1 MSPAAQ
7 LNFRVKGG
15 KKLSGE
21 VTVNTSKN
29 GAVALLA
36 ASLLNHG
43 TTKLLRVPKI
53 EEVGRI
59 LEVLRSIGVSATWMS
74 AGGVEGEGNDL
85 LINRPEKIALA
96 KLDKEAAVKT
106 RSILM
111 FIGALA
117 REFPRMRIPQAGGC
131 KLGSRTVRPHLFAL
145 RKFGIDIKTEG
156 DAYLVRCPSTLASA
170 EIVMLEAS
178 DTATINA
185 ILAAASVVGTTVI
198 KYASA
203 NYQVQEVCHFLTR
216 LGIPISGI
224 GTATLMITGAEH
236 IDANIEYA
244 LAEDPTDA
252 MFFIA
257 AAAVTG
263 SALTI
268 RRAPIDFLELEL
280 LTLETMRF
288 RFTLSAPYLSDNGVT
303 RLVDIT
309 TAPSRLIAAEES
321 VHARPYPGL
330 NIDNLPFF
338 AVIATAAK
346 GQTLVHD
353 WVYDKRA
360 IYYTELSKLGA
371 NVLLADPHRVFI
383 TGPTPLRGADLV
395 CPPALRP
402 ATILLIG
409 MLAAKGPSVLRSVYS
424 INRGYAD
431 LVERLRKLGARIEAV
446 SEAAVCP

>member
-1 MSPAAQ
+1 MTGMTPESH
-7 LNFRVKGG
+7 LNFRIEGG
-15 KKLSGE
+15 RKLSGE

-43 TTKLLRVPKI
+43 KTVLRHVPRI
-53 EEVGRI
+53 EEVERI
-59 LEVLRSIGVSATWMS
+59 LEVLRSIGVMATWS
-74 AGGVEGEGNDL
+74 GDTL
-85 LINRPEKIALA
+85 TLTRPDTLALA
-96 KLDKEAAVKT
+96 DIDRAAAART

-117 REFPRMRIPQAGGC
+117 HDTPRFSLPHAGGC
-131 KLGSRTVRPHLFAL
+131 KLGKRTIRPHLFAL
-145 RKFGIDIKTEG
+145 EKFGVGVATESE
-156 DAYLVRCPSTLASA
+156 AYDVTGGALRPA
-170 EIVMLEAS
+170 EIILLEAS

-185 ILAAASVVGTTVI
+185 LLAAASIAGTSTI

-203 NYQVQEVCHFLTR
+203 NYQVQEACHFLSR
-216 LGIPISGI
+216 LGVVIGGI
-224 GTATLMITGAEH
+224 GTATLFVTGVAH
-236 IDANIEYA
+236 IEADIEYP

-280 LTLETMRF
+280 LTLSTMGF
-288 RFTLSAPYLSDNGVT
+288 CYSLSAPYVSENGFT
-303 RLVDIT
+303 KLVDIET
-309 TAPSRLIAAEES
+309 EPSALVAAAEPI
-321 VHARPYPGL
+321 HPRPYPGL

-353 WVYDKRA
+353 WVYDHRA

-371 NVLLADPHRVFI
+371 DVLLADPHRVFI
-383 TGPTPLRGADLV
+383 TGPTPLHAADLV

-402 ATILLIG
+402 ATILLIA
-409 MLAAKGPSVLRSVYS
+409 MLAAKGTSVLRQVYS
-424 INRGYAD
+424 INRGYAL
-431 LVERLRKLGARIEAV
+431 LVERLEKIGAKVEA
-446 SEAAVCP
+446 EREPICL

>member
-1 MSPAAQ
+1 MQPETH
-7 LNFRVKGG
+7 LNFRIKGG

-36 ASLLNHG
+36 ASLLNYG
-43 TTKLLRVPKI
+43 TTTLKHVPKI
-53 EEVGRI
+53 EEVERI
-59 LEVLRSIGVSATWMS
+59 LEVIRSIGVTATW
-74 AGGVEGEGNDL
+74 EGDTL
-85 LINRPEKIALA
+85 TLIRPKTIALRA
-96 KLDKEAAVKT
+96 IDKDAARRT

-111 FIGALA
+111 FIGPLA
-117 REFPRMRIPQAGGC
+117 REFSKMSLPQAGGC
-131 KLGSRTVRPHLFAL
+131 KLGSRTVRPHFMAL
-145 RKFGIDIKTEG
+145 AKFGIAIKTTEN
-156 DAYLVRCPSTLASA
+156 AYEVTREKPLTPA
-170 EIVMLEAS
+170 EVILLEAS

-185 ILAAASVVGTTVI
+185 ILAAASIQGTSII

-203 NYQVQEVCHFLTR
+203 NYQVQEICHFLTR
-216 LGIPISGI
+216 LGVAVGGI
-224 GTATLMITGAEH
+224 GTATLMITGVER
-236 IDANIEYA
+236 IEQNIEYS

-268 RRAPIDFLELEL
+268 KRAPIDFLELEL
-280 LTLETMRF
+280 LTLELMHFKYSKST
-288 RFTLSAPYLSDNGVT
+288 PYFAENGVT
-303 RLVDIT
+303 KLVDIT
-309 TAPSRLIAAEES
+309 TTKSTLVAPPES

-338 AVIATAAK
+338 AAIATQAK

-371 NVLLADPHRVFI
+371 TVLLADPHRVFV
-383 TGPTPLRGADLV
+383 TGPTPLHAADMV

-402 ATILLIG
+402 ATILVIA
-409 MLAAKGPSVLRSVYS
+409 MLAAKGESILRQVYS

-431 LVERLRKLGARIEAV
+431 LVERLQKLGAKIEAFKDAPV
-446 SEAAVCP
+446 S